1 MSSPLSTAPDRPLPA
16 PARPEAV
23 VEGPGYR
30 FTVLTSRLIRME
42 HLAVPGGF
50 TDAAT
55 QLVTSRDLGP
65 VPDFRVRRTG
75 SGEGER
81 VEVVTEHLHLTY
93 RPFRGFSRTGLQ
105 VALRTRVIHPHGGTW
120 RFGDTWDPREPY
132 PTNLGG
138 TARTLD
144 EADGAVPL
152 CPGLLSLAGWA
163 VLDDSASLLLTED
176 QWVRPRPGASPVDG
190 STPDTDLYLFGY
202 GQDYRAALG
211 DFFRLTGP
219 TPLIDRALLGN
230 WWSRYHAY
238 SEEEYLALV
247 DRFAAEGVPL
257 SVAVVDMD
265 WHEVDVDPA
274 IGNGWTGY
282 TWNRRLFP
290 DPGRFL
296 AALHGRGLEVA
307 LNLHPA
313 DGIRRHEA
321 AYRAVAARLGLDP
334 DTGTGI
340 PFNIGDRA
348 FTDAYLTCV
357 HHPLEEQGVDFWWLD
372 WQQGGATDVPGLDP
386 LWMLNHVHYLDS
398 GRERPRGPGS
408 GARPAVPAR
417 QEAPPPA
424 EAPTESPAPREEAS
438 PPAGSGAEAPT
449 GSPAPGESATGGG
462 PGAWRRRP
470 VTFSRFA
477 DASSHR
483 TPVGFS
489 GDTYATWASLAFQ
502 PEFTATAANIGYYWW
517 SHDIGG
523 HMLGTADPE
532 RSARWVQLGCFS
544 PVNRLHSTRSAFS
557 SKEPWRYSRD
567 ARATMEAYL
576 RLRHRLVPTLYT
588 WARRAHSQGVGPVRP
603 LYHDHPRQPGA
614 YRHRTTFLFGDLLV
628 VPMVH
633 PLDAVTRLG
642 REDAWLP
649 RGTWW
654 DVVTGRRY
662 EVLPEGGRELSFFR
676 PLERLPVLA
685 REGCVL
691 VLAGD
696 LSEAAGSNPVHLAL
710 VLVPGAPG
718 TRGEFVLEEDDGS
731 PEPGD
736 DAVTRT
742 TLTASW
748 SAEGVRLSVREQGAE
763 GVVPSRRRLRLEILG
778 VSAPG
783 AAQVRLDGRPLDV
796 PTAARQADGTT
807 LGGGLSVDLGVVD
820 ATARRRGTT
829 VEVGGLA
836 VRQAPWQEEVLAL
849 LEEARIE
856 YAVKDTAWAAVG
868 SGLTGAALLASLR
881 AAGLGEGLLGAVTEV
896 L

>member
-1 MSSPLSTAPDRPLPA
+1 M
-16 PARPEAV
+16 
-23 VEGPGYR
+23 
-30 FTVLTSRLIRME
+30 
-42 HLAVPGGF
+42 
-50 TDAAT
+50 
-55 QLVTSRDLGP
+55 
-65 VPDFRVRRTG
+65 
-75 SGEGER
+75 
-81 VEVVTEHLHLTY
+81 
-93 RPFRGFSRTGLQ
+93 
-105 VALRTRVIHPHGGTW
+105 
-120 RFGDTWDPREPY
+120 
-132 PTNLGG
+132 
-138 TARTLD
+138 
-144 EADGAVPL
+144 
-152 CPGLLSLAGWA
+152 
-163 VLDDSASLLLTED
+163 
-176 QWVRPRPGASPVDG
+176 
-190 STPDTDLYLFGY
+190 
-202 GQDYRAALG
+202 
-211 DFFRLTGP
+211 
-219 TPLIDRALLGN
+219 
-230 WWSRYHAY
+230 
-238 SEEEYLALV
+238 
-247 DRFAAEGVPL
+247 
-257 SVAVVDMD
+257 
-265 WHEVDVDPA
+265 
-274 IGNGWTGY
+274 
-282 TWNRRLFP
+282 
-290 DPGRFL
+290 
-296 AALHGRGLEVA
+296 
-307 LNLHPA
+307 
-313 DGIRRHEA
+313 
-321 AYRAVAARLGLDP
+321 
-334 DTGTGI
+334 
-340 PFNIGDRA
+340 
-348 FTDAYLTCV
+348 
-357 HHPLEEQGVDFWWLD
+357 
-372 WQQGGATDVPGLDP
+372 
-386 LWMLNHVHYLDS
+386 
-398 GRERPRGPGS
+398 
-408 GARPAVPAR
+408 
-417 QEAPPPA
+417 
-424 EAPTESPAPREEAS
+424 
-438 PPAGSGAEAPT
+438 
-449 GSPAPGESATGGG
+449 
-462 PGAWRRRP
+462 
-470 VTFSRFA
+470 
-477 DASSHR
+477 
-483 TPVGFS
+483 
-489 GDTYATWASLAFQ
+489 
-502 PEFTATAANIGYYWW
+502 
-517 SHDIGG
+517 
-523 HMLGTADPE
+523 
-532 RSARWVQLGCFS
+532 
-544 PVNRLHSTRSAFS
+544 
-557 SKEPWRYSRD
+557 
-567 ARATMEAYL
+567 
-576 RLRHRLVPTLYT
+576 
-588 WARRAHSQGVGPVRP
+588 RP

-614 YRHRTTFLFGDLLV
+614 YSHRTTFLFGDLLV

-829 VEVGGLA
+829 VEVGGLV

-856 YAVKDTAWAAVG
+856 YAVKDAAWAAVG

>member
-1 MSSPLSTAPDRPLPA
+1 
-16 PARPEAV
+16 
-23 VEGPGYR
+23 
-30 FTVLTSRLIRME
+30 
-42 HLAVPGGF
+42 
-50 TDAAT
+50 
-55 QLVTSRDLGP
+55 
-65 VPDFRVRRTG
+65 
-75 SGEGER
+75 
-81 VEVVTEHLHLTY
+81 
-93 RPFRGFSRTGLQ
+93 
-105 VALRTRVIHPHGGTW
+105 
-120 RFGDTWDPREPY
+120 
-132 PTNLGG
+132 
-138 TARTLD
+138 
-144 EADGAVPL
+144 
-152 CPGLLSLAGWA
+152 
-163 VLDDSASLLLTED
+163 
-176 QWVRPRPGASPVDG
+176 
-190 STPDTDLYLFGY
+190 
-202 GQDYRAALG
+202 
-211 DFFRLTGP
+211 
-219 TPLIDRALLGN
+219 
-230 WWSRYHAY
+230 
-238 SEEEYLALV
+238 
-247 DRFAAEGVPL
+247 
-257 SVAVVDMD
+257 
-265 WHEVDVDPA
+265 
-274 IGNGWTGY
+274 
-282 TWNRRLFP
+282 
-290 DPGRFL
+290 
-296 AALHGRGLEVA
+296 
-307 LNLHPA
+307 
-313 DGIRRHEA
+313 
-321 AYRAVAARLGLDP
+321 
-334 DTGTGI
+334 
-340 PFNIGDRA
+340 
-348 FTDAYLTCV
+348 
-357 HHPLEEQGVDFWWLD
+357 
-372 WQQGGATDVPGLDP
+372 
-386 LWMLNHVHYLDS
+386 
-398 GRERPRGPGS
+398 
-408 GARPAVPAR
+408 
-417 QEAPPPA
+417 
-424 EAPTESPAPREEAS
+424 
-438 PPAGSGAEAPT
+438 
-449 GSPAPGESATGGG
+449 
-462 PGAWRRRP
+462 

-489 GDTYATWASLAFQ
+489 GDTHATWASLVFQ

-576 RLRHRLVPTLYT
+576 RLRHRLVPSLYT

-614 YRHRTTFLFGDLLV
+614 YSHRTTFLFGDLLV

-748 SAEGVRLSVREQGAE
+748 SAEGVRLSVREQGAQ

-783 AAQVRLDGRPLDV
+783 AARVRLDGRPLDV
-796 PTAARQADGTT
+796 PTGARQADGTT

-856 YAVKDTAWAAVG
+856 YAVKDAAWAAVG

-881 AAGLGEGLLGAVTEV
+881 AVGLGEGLLGAVTEV